1 MFIATTWFAFHR
13 YNKRQKVAISSQWPR
28 HLFALQPNLSWDQ
41 VGSTTNLQTPRRLSR
56 SENRFTQQFSAVF
69 CWLVI
74 WGASR
79 PFLHQ
84 LLQSSPFLHQLLQS
98 SPFLHQLLQSSSML
112 LNMLPQ
118 FAVEA
123 HRAKT
128 GHSTEW
134 HAVIYYWLFESHPN
148 WDIADTGR
156 YCTTKR
162 AQRTAQIQSG
172 IPSRIQ
178 QWTPPL
184 RVHIGLPE
192 PPPQRLVSRA
202 LSITILL
209 H

>member
-1 MFIATTWFAFHR
+1 VFIATTWFAFHR
-13 YNKRQKVAISSQWPR
+13 YNKRQNVAISSQWPR
-28 HLFALQPNLSWDQ
+28 HLFARQPNLSWDQ

-98 SPFLHQLLQSSSML
+98 SPFLHQLLQSSPFLHQLLQSSPFLHQLLQSSSML

-134 HAVIYYWLFESHPN
+134 HAVIYYWLFASHPN

-156 YCTTKR
+156 YCTTKL
-162 AQRTAQIQSG
+162 A
-172 IPSRIQ
+172 
-178 QWTPPL
+178 
-184 RVHIGLPE
+184 
-192 PPPQRLVSRA
+192 
-202 LSITILL
+202 
-209 H
+209 